1 MSIKDYRYE
10 RKFLVTHLTENEIE
24 SIIKGHIA
32 LFSEIYSS
40 RYINNIYF
48 DSINLQNYFDS
59 VDGISDRT
67 KIRIRWY
74 GKLFG
79 VISNPILEFK
89 VKAGQ
94 LNKKSSFI
102 LKSFRLDCDFKISSI
117 FETIDSSDM
126 PKNIKQKIKLYQPV
140 LLNRYR
146 RKYFQSFDKNY
157 RITIDKNLSY
167 YKINKHTNNFLN
179 KSVDHLSKIV
189 ELKYHSSK
197 DSYAEAIVSSLPFRL
212 NKNSKYVNG
221 LESKTFF

>member
-1 MSIKDYRYE
+1 M
-10 RKFLVTHLTENEIE
+10 N
-24 SIIKGHIA
+24 IIT
-32 LFSEIYSS
+32 L
-40 RYINNIYF
+40 
-48 DSINLQNYFDS
+48 
-59 VDGISDRT
+59 
-67 KIRIRWY
+67 
-74 GKLFG
+74 
-79 VISNPILEFK
+79 ILEIKFFK
-89 VKAGQ
+89 
-94 LNKKSSFI
+94 
-102 LKSFRLDCDFKISSI
+102 
-117 FETIDSSDM
+117 
-126 PKNIKQKIKLYQPV
+126 KIKLYQPV